1 MVRFISDSRKRP
13 VNQHAPLLLIGAGV
27 PRAATSSMQAAFEQ
41 LGFTPCLHMAEIIPH
56 ASRQQLMIDAVRERD
71 TERRQKLLRELIGGY
86 ESVCDLPVVF
96 FTPDLMDMYP
106 DVKIVLNGRPSSETW
121 ARSAYDSLGFF
132 FTPWFKWSGMLWK
145 TDRLW
150 YKLNMECVKW
160 SKANFGTDD
169 IFSTKMYDTYY
180 EHVRAEARK
189 RGKEVL
195 EFKAED
201 GWEPLCKF
209 LGKEV
214 PSGPFPRM
222 NEKKTFSIIKGI
234 IIARGLLTWTTLILA
249 IWAARKLGVRFLH
262 EIATPGV

>member
-1 MVRFISDSRKRP
+1 MVRFISDSRKAP
-13 VNQHAPLLLIGAGV
+13 TNEHAPLLLIGAGV

-56 ASRQQLMIDAVRERD
+56 ASRLQLMIEAVRERD

-86 ESVCDLPVVF
+86 ESICDLPVVF

-121 ARSAYDSLGFF
+121 ARSAQDSLGFF
-132 FTPWFKWSGMLWK
+132 FTPWFKCSGMLWK
-145 TDRLW
+145 TDRMW
-150 YKLNMECVKW
+150 YTLNMECIQWCKV
-160 SKANFGTDD
+160 NLGTDN
-169 IFSTKMYDTYY
+169 IFSTKMYNMYY
-180 EHVRAEARK
+180 ENVREEARK

-209 LGKEV
+209 LGKEI

-222 NEKKTFSIIKGI
+222 NEKKAFSIVKGI
-234 IIARGLLTWTTLILA
+234 IITRGLLTWVAFTLG
-249 IWAARKLGVRFLH
+249 IWGIRKLSLRLLQ
-262 EIATPGV
+262 EIVNPGV